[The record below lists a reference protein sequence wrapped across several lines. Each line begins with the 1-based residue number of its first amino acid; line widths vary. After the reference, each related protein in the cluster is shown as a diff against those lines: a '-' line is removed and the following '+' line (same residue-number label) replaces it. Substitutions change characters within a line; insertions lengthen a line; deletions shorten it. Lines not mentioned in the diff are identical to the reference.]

1 MTTTHDVIIVGGGPA
16 GLTAAVY
23 AARKSLNVLLITRDI
38 GGQALYSLGIEN
50 YMGYQFISGQ
60 DLMNRFEEQVE
71 KYKVERALAEVK
83 TVAKTS
89 NAFVAQTETGEKYRG
104 RTIIVATGK
113 KSRTLNAKGIDSFV
127 GRGVSYCATCDAP
140 FFAGLDVAV
149 IGGGNSALTAAYEL
163 VEIARKVY
171 LINRSP
177 LKADEVY
184 LDKIRDAPNL
194 ERFIGYELAEVRGGD
209 AVTEA
214 VFRRTSDGS
223 LMTLQVAGIFIEIG
237 LIPNSELVK
246 DFALLN
252 KDDEIVVGCD
262 CTTSIPG
269 LFAAGDVTTVPEK
282 QIIVAAGEGA
292 KAAISAYKY
301 ILQERPHAIVGNS
314 TASTTTE

>member
-71 KYKVERALAEVK
+71 KYKVARAFAEVK
-83 TVAKTS
+83 TVSKRS
-89 NAFVAQTETGEKYRG
+89 NAFVALTETGETYLG

-140 FFAGLDVAV
+140 FFAGLDVVV

-163 VEIARKVY
+163 LAIARKVY
-171 LINRSP
+171 LVNRSP
-177 LKADEVY
+177 LKADEIY

-194 ERFIGYELAEVRGGD
+194 EQFIGYELAEVQGDD
-209 AVTEA
+209 AVTAA
-214 VFRRTSDGS
+214 VFRRHSDGS

-252 KDDEIVVGCD
+252 NDYEIVVGCD
-262 CTTSIPG
+262 CTTSVAG

-301 ILQERPHAIVGNS
+301 ILQERPHAIAGNS
-314 TASTTTE
+314 TASPSME